1 MAKGDEHV
9 RDLVGQLG
17 DQVGR
22 LVRDEI
28 QLAKLEMAAKTKRLG
43 VGAGLTGVAGLFA
56 FWGGTAL
63 VAAGVAALAL
73 VLPAWAAALIGGAA
87 LLALAGICALAG
99 RRQVRRA
106 GPPVPQEAI
115 RSIEQDLRVV
125 RERAS

>member
-1 MAKGDEHV
+1 MSRDEHV

-28 QLAKLEMAAKTKRLG
+28 QLARLEMADRARRFG
-43 VGAGLTGVAGLFA
+43 IGAGLTGVAGLFA

-63 VAAGVAALAL
+63 VAAGVAGLAL
-73 VLPAWAAALIGGAA
+73 VLPVWAAALLGGVA
-87 LLALAGICALAG
+87 LLLVAGVFGLAG
-99 RRQVRRA
+99 RRQLRRA
-106 GPPVPQEAI
+106 GPPVPREAI
-115 RSIEQDLRVV
+115 RSIEQDLRLV

>member
-1 MAKGDEHV
+1 MSRDEHV
-9 RDLVGQLG
+9 KDLVSQLG
-17 DQVGR
+17 DQLSR

-43 VGAGLTGVAGLFA
+43 VGAGLTGAAGLFA

-87 LLALAGICALAG
+87 LLLVAGMCVLAG
-99 RRQVRRA
+99 RRQMRRA

-115 RSIEQDLRVV
+115 KSIEQDLRVV